1 MKSIIREVHMLKD
14 RGVDLI
20 SHCHIRVGN
29 GLRTQFWNE
38 VWIGDTQLR
47 VMFPR
52 IYALEI
58 NKDCTVA
65 DKLQFS
71 VTSSLRR
78 SVRGGV
84 ESSQL
89 ALLQTY
95 IEGTLLSNMEDR
107 WVESSQLALLQ
118 TLANGYRQAR
128 YCQLMGTKGKVD
140 QSCISWGIDDRI
152 DVFPFGIV
160 LFELLCGRSCL
171 DANEHNHQLLHD
183 KSTNHQWK
191 NVVALKHLI
200 PEEKK
205 THTLDLFKNMD
216 TNISRNKKP
225 FGKIVVEIMYRQI
238 RKVNQGGGLLVVTIH
253 EGYHLEQKNPIIYLQ
268 LRHGDSNTCVNKKQ
282 SMQAKNS
289 KSPVWNNEKF
299 EFIFDRQPT
308 ENILLYLHVHGSS
321 WFQSYFG
328 KNTFQIRVINRIGPP
343 NFKRPRCYE
352 RMADFMYCLT

>member
-1 MKSIIREVHMLKD
+1 MLKD

-95 IEGTLLSNMEDR
+95 IEGTLLSNMVALL
-107 WVESSQLALLQ
+107 VETAPRKDVIFADIVSQL
-118 TLANGYRQAR
+118 
-128 YCQLMGTKGKVD
+128 C
-140 QSCISWGIDDRI
+140 
-152 DVFPFGIV
+152 
-160 LFELLCGRSCL
+160 
-171 DANEHNHQLLHD
+171 
-183 KSTNHQWK
+183 
-191 NVVALKHLI
+191 HLGA
-200 PEEKK
+200 
-205 THTLDLFKNMD
+205 F
-216 TNISRNKKP
+216 
-225 FGKIVVEIMYRQI
+225 
-238 RKVNQGGGLLVVTIH
+238 
-253 EGYHLEQKNPIIYLQ
+253 
-268 LRHGDSNTCVNKKQ
+268 
-282 SMQAKNS
+282 
-289 KSPVWNNEKF
+289 
-299 EFIFDRQPT
+299 
-308 ENILLYLHVHGSS
+308 
-321 WFQSYFG
+321 
-328 KNTFQIRVINRIGPP
+328 
-343 NFKRPRCYE
+343 
-352 RMADFMYCLT
+352 